1 MAREPTSP
9 TSQDR
14 TFSSTLELLPASE
27 GVTSGVLG
35 RTCGKHFSL
44 GARSLGVR
52 AACASPAEPDLEQS
66 EETVCQLSLGGQADK
81 GFGKGIAGRRNS
93 LSKARRH

>member
-1 MAREPTSP
+1 MTREPPSP

-14 TFSSTLELLPASE
+14 TFSSTSELLPASE

-35 RTCGKHFSL
+35 RTCGKHLSL

-52 AACASPAEPDLEQS
+52 ASPSEPDLKQS
-66 EETVCQLSLGGQADK
+66 EETVCPLSFGGT
-81 GFGKGIAGRRNS
+81 S
-93 LSKARRH
+93 